1 MNPKTV
7 LNTIKKHKVT
17 HIFAV
22 PLVWE
27 TIYKKALASIKEKGE
42 KTYNKF
48 NRVLKLANGMG
59 PIGKKLSQMAF
70 KEVRENLFGD
80 SIKFLISGGSAIS
93 KETLSFYN
101 GIGYHMA
108 NGFGMTEIG
117 ITSVE
122 ISMSAKVR
130 NTGSVGY
137 PFECTEYSVSE
148 KGELLVRGKTMA
160 SRILHNGEET
170 VTDFS
175 AWFNTKD
182 LVKKEGNRYYHQ
194 GRRDDLIVCKN
205 GENLNP
211 TLIEG
216 GLLVPNVKRLCLFA
230 DKEREPTLI
239 ASIEYCFSAEKLN
252 SIYQGLKDRL
262 ASLNMHDVVKRIAL
276 TTDEL
281 LSPTDFKVS
290 RKKIAQKY
298 NNNLFNLIDV
308 KQADVYVKEVLSTV
322 EKKIIDCFAQ
332 VLQKDEGEISV
343 TSDFFVDLGGSSLD
357 YFVLL
362 DTLKAKFSFDMNK
375 AKEERVSTPQA
386 FYDLI
391 KK

>member
-1 MNPKTV
+1 M
-7 LNTIKKHKVT
+7 
-17 HIFAV
+17 
-22 PLVWE
+22 
-27 TIYKKALASIKEKGE
+27 
-42 KTYNKF
+42 
-48 NRVLKLANGMG
+48 
-59 PIGKKLSQMAF
+59 
-70 KEVRENLFGD
+70 RENLFGE

-130 NTGSVGY
+130 NRGSIGNS
-137 PFECTEYSVSE
+137 FECTEYSVSE

-160 SRILHNGEET
+160 SRILHNGEEML
-170 VTDFS
+170 TDFD

-182 LVKKEGNRYYHQ
+182 LVTKEGDRYYHQ
-194 GRRDDLIVCKN
+194 GRRDDLVVCKN

-211 TLIEG
+211 TIIEI
-216 GLLVPNVKRLCLFA
+216 GLVSPDVKRLCLFA
-230 DKEREPTLI
+230 DAKGEPTVL
-239 ASIEYCFSAEKLN
+239 ASIEYCFSAERLTA
-252 SIYQGLKDRL
+252 IYDGLKNRL
-262 ASLNMHDVVKRIAL
+262 AQLNLQDVVKQIAL
-276 TTDEL
+276 TTDDL

-290 RKKIAQKY
+290 RKKIAHKF
-298 NNNLFNLIDV
+298 NNNLFTLIDV
-308 KQADVYVKEVLSTV
+308 KQADKYVSEVLSTV
-322 EKKIIDCFAQ
+322 EKKIIGCFAK
-332 VLQKDEGEISV
+332 VLEKNEADISMS
-343 TSDFFVDLGGSSLD
+343 SDFFTDLGGTSLD

-362 DTLKAKFSFDMNK
+362 DTVKSLFNIDMNR

-391 KK
+391 KN